1 MKPCAVRCDGLLSLV
16 LGLALMASMSRLTA
30 SELVVFLPSAPSQIA
45 LQRALENDPACAGLT
60 ITVAPKWRTLEDAL
74 TRKPALVL
82 APATFA
88 LVPGW
93 RAELQSVI
101 GGSERFRY
109 VLVGADADA
118 TLAQMAQAPVGL
130 VQELPR
136 EAAEAFLTAAFAG
149 FTPGRVR
156 LAAKADDVPNLLGL
170 ELARVCVLTPT
181 MLTDARARLAGSMHV
196 LARSRP
202 VWQPML
208 YANNAEPPGA
218 GRALMGLTPTTLAA
232 LGLERLVARDPATPA
247 GWQAPELPGEQVA
260 P

>member
-1 MKPCAVRCDGLLSLV
+1 MRLLARRCCRLLLNLVLMPLLS
-16 LGLALMASMSRLTA
+16 RLSG
-30 SELVVFLPSAPSQIA
+30 SELVVFLPGAPSQIA

-60 ITVAPKWRTLEDAL
+60 ITVAPKWRTLEEAL
-74 TRKPALVL
+74 TRTPALVL

-88 LVPGW
+88 LIPGW
-93 RAELQSVI
+93 RPELQSVS
-101 GGSERFRY
+101 GGSEHFRY
-109 VLVGADADA
+109 VLVGADAGA
-118 TLAQMAQAPVGL
+118 TLAQMAQAPVGM

-136 EAAEAFLTAAFAG
+136 EAAEAFLAAAFPG

-170 ELARVCVLTPT
+170 ELARVCVLTPA
-181 MLTDARARLAGSMHV
+181 MLADARARLAGSMHV

-208 YANNAEPPGA
+208 YAKNAEPPGA
-218 GRALMGLTPTTLAA
+218 GRALLGLTPVTLAA
-232 LGLERLVARDPATPA
+232 LGLDRLVARDPAAPV
-247 GWQAPELPGEQVA
+247 GWQAPDVPGEQVA